1 MERGTKYLA
10 TSSLRLLHAMNAK
23 KPLSRGDG
31 LVSIGSFAFGLPG
44 SELPLHHIAAHG
56 ASAAWALGRGA
67 HKSATGKLGLA
78 LTAGASAVLWGVH
91 KRADGAEA
99 IVDRALTDELG
110 ENHAQR
116 AVPSPMAPTRT
127 DVPMFPTPA
136 VRKRYVTDG
145 HIAYDDFG
153 RRTTLDVW
161 RRPDLP
167 ADGRAPVMVQVHGGA
182 WATGDKEGQAYPLMV
197 HLVERGWICVSIT
210 YRLSPRATWPDHIT
224 DVKRAIGW
232 VKEHIADHGGDP
244 DWVAITGGS
253 AGGHL
258 SSLAALTPNDPQFQV
273 GFEDVDT
280 SVRAAVP
287 FYGAFDWTNRDET
300 GRGDM
305 VDFLTN
311 RVVKAT
317 MEDNPAV
324 YDQASS
330 MTHVGPDAVP
340 FFVLHGAD
348 DSLIPVEQARAMV
361 DLMRK
366 ESKQP
371 TLYAEF
377 PGAQHAFDIFGTA
390 RAKASCR
397 GIEQFLNV
405 VRAESGTQTA
415 GTQSTGTQSTT

>member
-1 MERGTKYLA
+1 METGTKYLA
-10 TSSLRLLHAMNAK
+10 GSSLRLLNALNAR

-31 LVSIGSFAFGLPG
+31 PVSVGSFALGLAP
-44 SELPLHHIAAHG
+44 SELPLQFLAGHAVSTAY
-56 ASAAWALGRGA
+56 ALGRGA
-67 HKSATGKLGLA
+67 HRSWAGKVGLA
-78 LTAGASAVLWGVH
+78 LTAGASAVLWDMH
-91 KRADGAEA
+91 RRADDAEE
-99 IVDRALTDELG
+99 IIDRALVDELG
-110 ENHAQR
+110 EHHAEH
-116 AVPSPMAPTRT
+116 AAPSPMAPSRT
-127 DVPMFPTPA
+127 GIPLIPTPA

-167 ADGRAPVMVQVHGGA
+167 TDGKAPVMVQVHGGA
-182 WATGDKEGQAYPLMV
+182 WVMGDKETQAYPLMV
-197 HLVERGWICVSIT
+197 HLVERGWVCVSIT

-232 VKEHIADHGGDP
+232 VKENIATHGGDP

-258 SSLAALTPNDPQFQV
+258 SSLAALTPNDPQFQQ

-287 FYGAFDWTNRDET
+287 FYGAFDWTNRDKT
-300 GRGDM
+300 GRGDILE
-305 VDFLTN
+305 FLED
-311 RVVKAT
+311 RVVKAKFQDSA
-317 MEDNPAV
+317 EIFE
-324 YDQASS
+324 QASS

-340 FFVLHGAD
+340 FFILHGAN
-348 DSLIPVEQARAMV
+348 DSLLPVEQARSMV

-366 ESKQP
+366 ESNQP
-371 TLYAEF
+371 CVYAEF
-377 PGAQHAFDIFGTA
+377 PGAQHAFDVFGAA
-390 RAKASCR
+390 RARASCR

-405 VRAESGTQTA
+405 VRAGS
-415 GTQSTGTQSTT
+415 